1 MDKIMILSI
10 NPGSTSTKI
19 GLFENENCIWEKT
32 LRHSSEVIAKYSHIA
47 DQFEFR
53 KQEIIKE
60 LQEYGFDLKTLNAI
74 VGRGGLLSPIP
85 SGTYP
90 IDQKMVEDS
99 RNATYGEHA
108 SNLGCL
114 LAYAIA
120 QEYNIPS
127 YIVDPPV
134 VDDLEPLARI
144 SGLKELPRTP
154 TFHALN
160 IYAIA
165 RKFAKDQG
173 KQLENLNLIIT
184 HLGGGISV
192 AAIHKGKAIN
202 ANNALSEGP
211 FTPERA
217 GQVPL
222 FPFLDLCFSGK
233 YTKEEIGKMLV
244 GKGGFVSY
252 CNTNNA
258 IDVERETEN
267 GSEYAKLIFQAMA
280 YQVSQEIGARA
291 TNLFGKVDA
300 IILTGGM
307 AHSTM
312 CCEWIKERVSFIA
325 PVYIYAGE
333 NELEALALAAY
344 RMLQQ

>member
-1 MDKIMILSI
+1 
-10 NPGSTSTKI
+10 
-19 GLFENENCIWEKT
+19 
-32 LRHSSEVIAKYSHIA
+32 
-47 DQFEFR
+47 
-53 KQEIIKE
+53 
-60 LQEYGFDLKTLNAI
+60 
-74 VGRGGLLSPIP
+74 
-85 SGTYP
+85 
-90 IDQKMVEDS
+90 
-99 RNATYGEHA
+99 
-108 SNLGCL
+108 
-114 LAYAIA
+114 
-120 QEYNIPS
+120 
-127 YIVDPPV
+127 
-134 VDDLEPLARI
+134 
-144 SGLKELPRTP
+144 
-154 TFHALN
+154 
-160 IYAIA
+160 
-165 RKFAKDQG
+165 
-173 KQLENLNLIIT
+173 
-184 HLGGGISV
+184 
-192 AAIHKGKAIN
+192 
-202 ANNALSEGP
+202 
-211 FTPERA
+211 
-217 GQVPL
+217 
-222 FPFLDLCFSGK
+222 
-233 YTKEEIGKMLV
+233 MLV